1 MIRKRKRNSK
11 FDKVECMECY
21 EMFYTNV
28 LAQHIK
34 RKHCL
39 LEYIKKYGEFRKN
52 KLEKNKP
59 AKRKVNKIICK
70 ICQIEFTTVGFST
83 HLSDTHNITTDDYIK
98 KYGEFRKKFL
108 DYNKRA
114 NKYKITCL
122 VCNKEFGS
130 ERLLTYHIKKNHRMT
145 KRDYVINYIYHG
157 NIPKCKCGC
166 GKEVRIL
173 NHPPYST
180 DFIAGHNSIGENNPR
195 FNKKVKEETKMK
207 MKKRAIERMG
217 FSNKKDTIPENKIK
231 ELLINLDKEFIQQYP
246 TDYGAIDFYIIDD
259 NMFVE
264 VDGEYWHPMKK
275 EYLNFQLV
283 SGAISEKNKS
293 NLPELY
299 RVREND
305 IDEIITF
312 NDIEKFNK
320 HPNLSISNKQIIISK
335 EYLKHYIDT
344 KGKEKLRKYIPL
356 LLKFVRAFRPK
367 FPYPPTHEKLIDVID
382 KIKNYDLSEIKND
395 NTFRNNCS
403 LVGINYLK
411 SHHKSYW
418 KSNYKNKKSP
428 VDAWEDDDI
437 MKKIIEYRIGLN
449 KSSEIFDFTYHQLI
463 MGLSA
468 ARYTISFFKPML
480 AAAIYLHILGSNA
493 TPTVIDPC
501 SGFGGRLL
509 GFKSIY
515 PNGKYIG
522 IEPNKEAYNE
532 LVELSKNFN
541 NIELHNCKME
551 DYTGSKDCDLTF
563 TSIPYF
569 NLEEYSGNSYYSSF
583 SEWENTFIKSLQTF
597 QNKEICMSKDIAD
610 KLNFKYKYKISNNT
624 SHFDNKNKVKYEV
637 ITDM

>member
-1 MIRKRKRNSK
+1 MAKKRNRTAK
-11 FDKVECMECY
+11 FTKVECMECH

-34 RKHCL
+34 RTHCL
-39 LEYIKKYGEFRKN
+39 SEYIKKYGEFRKN
-52 KLEKNKP
+52 KLNKNKP
-59 AKRKVNKIICK
+59 AKRKVNRVICK
-70 ICQIEFTTVGFST
+70 ICQKKFTTVGLSG
-83 HLSDTHNITTDDYIK
+83 HLSDTHNMTTEGYIE
-98 KYGEFRKKFL
+98 KYGEFRPKFL

-114 NKYKITCL
+114 KENGVVCL

-130 ERLLTYHIKKNHRMT
+130 ERLLTYHIKKEHHIT
-145 KRDYVINYIYHG
+145 KQQYVIDYVYKG

-166 GKEVRIL
+166 GEKVKTL
-173 NHPPYST
+173 NQPPYNN

-195 FNKKVKEETKMK
+195 FNVRVKAETKIK
-207 MKKRAIERMG
+207 MKNRAISRMG
-217 FSNKKDTIPENKIK
+217 ISDKKNTIPENKIK
-231 ELLINLDKEFIQQYP
+231 ELLVNLNKEFIQQYP
-246 TDYGAIDFYIIDD
+246 TDYGVVDFYIVDD
-259 NMFVE
+259 NMLVE

-275 EYLNFQLV
+275 EHLNFQLI
-283 SGAISEKNKS
+283 SGAISDKNKS
-293 NLPELY
+293 NLHKLY

-305 IDEIITF
+305 IDKITTL
-312 NDIEKFNK
+312 NDIKKFNK
-320 HPNLSISNKQIIISK
+320 HPDLSILNRQIIMEK
-335 EYLKHYIDT
+335 EYFKHYIE
-344 KGKEKLRKYIPL
+344 KNGKDKLEKYISL
-356 LLKFVRAFRPK
+356 LLKFVRVFQPE
-367 FPYPPTHEKLIDVID
+367 FPYPKQTDDVSIIID
-382 KIKNYDLSEIKND
+382 KIKKYDLTNIIKD
-395 NTFRNNCS
+395 NVFRNNCS
-403 LVGINYLK
+403 LIGVGYLK
-411 SHHKSYW
+411 AHHKSYW
-418 KSNYKNKKSP
+418 NSNYKDKKTP
-428 VDAWEDDDI
+428 VEAWLDDDI
-437 MKKIIEYRIGLN
+437 MRKIIKYRIGIN
-449 KSSEIFDFTYHQLI
+449 DSNEIFDFSLHQLI

-551 DYTGSKDCDLTF
+551 DYTGPKDCDLTF

-624 SHFDNKNKVKYEV
+624 SHFDKKNKVKYEV